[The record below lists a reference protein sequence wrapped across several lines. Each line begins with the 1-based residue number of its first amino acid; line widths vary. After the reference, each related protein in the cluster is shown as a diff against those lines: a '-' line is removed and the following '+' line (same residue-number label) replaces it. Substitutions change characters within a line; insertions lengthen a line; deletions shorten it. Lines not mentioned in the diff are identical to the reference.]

1 MFNKPSNVTFE
12 FHDISSK
19 LKRIVDLLWYYWE
32 FNFNVDVGRREDLD
46 LRCEKMTLL
55 GKPGNFSQIVLP
67 VFKGS
72 G

>member
-32 FNFNVDVGRREDLD
+32 FNFNVDVGRREVAQTRFRL
-46 LRCEKMTLL
+46 EM
-55 GKPGNFSQIVLP
+55 
-67 VFKGS
+67 
-72 G
+72 